1 MSDPLLKLLGIRYPI
16 IQAPMAGTATV
27 ALAAAVSN
35 AGGLGSLG
43 LGNSDVEL
51 ARQQIQALKQA
62 TAAPFNVNFFCHQAQ
77 ATDLD
82 GEQSWLTK
90 LEPYFAEFGAP
101 APQTLAPAYPS
112 FNDNAAMLAMLLV
125 ERPAVVSFHFGLPN
139 AASITAL
146 KAAGIKL
153 LGCATRVGEARA
165 IIAAGLDGI
174 IAQGVEAGGHRGVF
188 NPAED
193 IELGLFG
200 LLQLLKRQCPLPII
214 AAGGIMNGQ
223 GIAQV
228 INMGAS
234 AAQLGTA
241 FILCPESNASQDYRV
256 HLGSAQAYHTGITSV
271 ISGRP
276 ARGLINRWH
285 QELATHAQDLP
296 AYPTAYSAAKAL
308 HKAASQQGS
317 HDFAPYWAGQG
328 APLARALPAAQ
339 LMAQLVLELQSEGES
354 EDEREQSH

>member
-1 MSDPLLKLLGIRYPI
+1 MPDSLLTLLGIKYPI

-43 LGNSDVEL
+43 LGSCNVEQ
-51 ARQQIQALKQA
+51 ARQQIQALKHA
-62 TAAPFNVNFFCHQAQ
+62 TAAPFNVNFFCHQIPTPDLAREQ
-77 ATDLD
+77 A
-82 GEQSWLTK
+82 WLNA
-90 LEPYFAEFGAP
+90 LEPYFAEFGGHAP
-101 APQTLAPAYPS
+101 RALAPAYPS
-112 FNDNAAMLAMLLV
+112 FNDNPDMLAMLLI
-125 ERPAVVSFHFGLPN
+125 ERPAVVSFHFGLPSTE
-139 AASITAL
+139 SIAAL
-146 KAAGIKL
+146 KAAGITL

-188 NPAED
+188 NPTED

-214 AAGGIMNGQ
+214 AAGGIMDGQ
-223 GIAQV
+223 GIAHV
-228 INMGAS
+228 LNMGAS

-241 FILCPESNASQDYRV
+241 FILCPESNASQDYRGY
-256 HLGSAQAYHTGITSV
+256 LGSAKAYHTGISSV

-276 ARGLINRWH
+276 ARGIINRLH
-285 QELATHAQDLP
+285 QELAIYAKDLP
-296 AYPTAYSAAKAL
+296 AYPTAYSAANAL
-308 HKAASQQGS
+308 HVAASQQGC

-339 LMAQLVLELQSEGES
+339 LMTQLIVELNGGHKNE
-354 EDEREQSH
+354 H